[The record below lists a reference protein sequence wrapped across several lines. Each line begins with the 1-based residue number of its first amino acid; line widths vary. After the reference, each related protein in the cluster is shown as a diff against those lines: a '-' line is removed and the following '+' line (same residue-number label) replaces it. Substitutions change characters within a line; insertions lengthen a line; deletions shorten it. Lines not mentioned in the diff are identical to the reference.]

1 MLIGSALGGLYCGF
15 VGLQAPAFVTP
26 SLLTIAILVPQGVNY
41 LLGLSC
47 VPVCFAITFL
57 VTYVIGFEDLPA
69 TKQ

>member
-1 MLIGSALGGLYCGF
+1 MASSACRHLPL
-15 VGLQAPAFVTP
+15 LPP

>member
-1 MLIGSALGGLYCGF
+1 MLP
-15 VGLQAPAFVTP
+15 PAC
-26 SLLTIAILVPQGVNY
+26 LTIAILVPQGVNY

>member
-1 MLIGSALGGLYCGF
+1 MKSTSVSPGSERLLFASPIAESALL
-15 VGLQAPAFVTP
+15 
-26 SLLTIAILVPQGVNY
+26 LVPQGVNY